1 LFEVAFLHFGV
12 RLGKSLYS
20 LLVLGS
26 YMADERLIQVRERLI
41 SIERKLRPLEW
52 DANRNQ
58 INDYKKQELEN
69 LRLEQTTLQEELKGL
84 PQ

>member
-1 LFEVAFLHFGV
+1 
-12 RLGKSLYS
+12 
-20 LLVLGS
+20 
-26 YMADERLIQVRERLI
+26 MADERLIQVRERLI

-58 INDYKKQELEN
+58 INDYKKKELEN

>member
-1 LFEVAFLHFGV
+1 
-12 RLGKSLYS
+12 
-20 LLVLGS
+20 
-26 YMADERLIQVRERLI
+26 MADERLIQVRERLI

-58 INDYKKQELEN
+58 INDYKKQELEK
-69 LRLEQTTLQEELKGL
+69 LRQEQTTLQEELKGL

>member
-1 LFEVAFLHFGV
+1 LHFGV

-58 INDYKKQELEN
+58 INDYKKKELEN